1 MDVAIESFDA
11 HRKVVDVGHRR
22 ELVVVRPLLVAHLVE
37 MPENDQLKNNA
48 GRDENPALQVLW
60 FRTVFESSSISV
72 SFLETYKIRVTMY

>member
-22 ELVVVRPLLVAHLVE
+22 DLVVVRPLLVAHLVE

-48 GRDENPALQVLW
+48 GRDENAALQVLW
-60 FRTVFESSSISV
+60 LVVINKNNSQF
-72 SFLETYKIRVTMY
+72 